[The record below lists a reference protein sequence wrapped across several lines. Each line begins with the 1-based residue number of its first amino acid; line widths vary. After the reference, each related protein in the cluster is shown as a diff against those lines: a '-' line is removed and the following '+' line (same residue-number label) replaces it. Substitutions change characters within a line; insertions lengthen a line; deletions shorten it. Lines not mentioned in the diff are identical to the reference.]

1 MINRIIFDLFF
12 KCTHL
17 YKFNKTKK
25 VFSRIA
31 GEFSTGALGALVPA
45 ILKNGLLAPAIFE
58 HFSTVGKKLQVIKDV
73 GSPAARLRF
82 CTSYVSAAWVKRW
95 SEAMG
100 FLQT

>member
-17 YKFNKTKK
+17 YKFNKTEK

-58 HFSTVGKKLQVIKDV
+58 HFSTVGKKLQVINKNLINTQH
-73 GSPAARLRF
+73 SQ
-82 CTSYVSAAWVKRW
+82 Y
-95 SEAMG
+95 
-100 FLQT
+100 